1 MARSK
6 PAPRLLKGK
15 HDGQRTTWV
24 NVSAAWYN
32 VRAGTSEGQIMIA
45 ADETFDGTWPH
56 PARFCTASGF
66 RQHYV
71 DLGSGRPVVL
81 LHGQP
86 TWGYIYR
93 RFIAPL
99 AGSHRVIIPDHMG
112 FGKSETPDD
121 REYTLSTH
129 VANLTSLIETLD
141 LRDITLVMQDWGGP
155 IGIGFAVRHA
165 ARIHSLVFM
174 NTVCGYGT
182 SGRRDLP
189 NPIET
194 PWFRWIREGLPTGRT
209 EAVLSNLGSTILSVM
224 QIVGLERLD
233 RVDPT
238 FIRAY
243 GAPFPTPADCKGAI
257 EFPLDLALGRIRDF
271 VRAGVAGVPALKDKP
286 AILIEGMLD
295 RAIPPALA
303 IADFRG
309 LWPEGTVIEVPAA
322 GHYIQ
327 EDSPEVAIAAI
338 QAFLGTI

>member
-1 MARSK
+1 
-6 PAPRLLKGK
+6 
-15 HDGQRTTWV
+15 
-24 NVSAAWYN
+24 
-32 VRAGTSEGQIMIA
+32 MI
-45 ADETFDGTWPH
+45 DPGETFDGTWPFA
-56 PARFCTASGF
+56 PKFSATADF
-66 RQHYV
+66 RHHYV
-71 DLGSGRPVVL
+71 DEGAGRPILL

-93 RFIAPL
+93 KFIPPL
-99 AGSHRVIIPDHMG
+99 ARSHRVIVPDHMG
-112 FGKSETPDD
+112 FGKSGTPTD
-121 REYTLSTH
+121 RAYTLATH
-129 VANLTSLIETLD
+129 VANLAALIETLD

-155 IGIGFAVRHA
+155 IGIGYAVRHPE
-165 ARIHSLVFM
+165 RVHGLVLM

-182 SGRRDLP
+182 AGRRDLP

-194 PWFRWIREGLPTGRT
+194 PWFRWIRDGLATGRT
-209 EAVLSNLGSTILSVM
+209 EAVLSQLGSTILSVM

-233 RVDPT
+233 KVDPT

-271 VRAGVAGVPALKDKP
+271 VREGAAGVPALRAKP

-303 IADFRG
+303 IADFQG
-309 LWPEGTVIEVPAA
+309 LWPDAPVIAVPNA

-327 EDSPEVAIAAI
+327 EDQPDIAIAALTT
-338 QAFLGTI
+338 FLGLTR